1 MALTRKLLRGMGL
14 TEEQAD
20 TVIEAHTETVEGL
33 KERITAYEGDAR
45 ELENVK
51 RELEEL
57 RTGGGE
63 WQKRFEEEH
72 ALFEGY
78 KQEQSQKELRAKKA
92 EAYGALLRETGI
104 SERRIGAIL
113 RLTDVDSLELDESGR
128 LTDAETKAE
137 EIRREYSDFIVT
149 STERGADVPTPPT
162 NNPSERDP
170 FLEGFDA

>member
-33 KERITAYEGDAR
+33 KERISAHEGDAR
-45 ELENVK
+45 ELENVR

-57 RTGGGE
+57 KAGGGE

-72 ALFEGY
+72 ALFESY
-78 KQEQSQKELRAKKA
+78 KQEQETRELKARKA
-92 EAYGALLRETGI
+92 EAYGALLKETGI

-113 RLTDVDSLELDESGR
+113 RLTDVDGLELDENGK
-128 LTDAETKAE
+128 LKDAEAKAE

-149 STERGADVPTPPT
+149 STERGADVPTPPA

-170 FLEGFDA
+170 FLEGFDG